1 MGPVITI
8 SGLHGTGKSTY
19 AKAISEEFNLRHMS
33 AGELFRQMASER
45 GVSVEELSRIAE
57 RNKDIDHLIDEK
69 TKAEASK
76 GNVILDGLLVG
87 WMASDYADL
96 KIYLKCPD
104 EVRLRRI
111 AERDGITCEKAW
123 KTTTFR
129 EDAEKKRFKRLYN
142 IEMDDL
148 STYDLIINT
157 GLMSIKSNIEVM
169 RKFVQGYISSQGGK
183 K

>member
-1 MGPVITI
+1 MGLVITI

-33 AGELFRQMASER
+33 AGALFRKIALER
-45 GVSVEELSRIAE
+45 GLSVEELSHIAE
-57 RNKDIDHLIDEK
+57 RNKDVDCLIDEK
-69 TKAEASK
+69 TKTEASK
-76 GNVILDGLLVG
+76 GNVILDGLLAG

-104 EVRLRRI
+104 DVRMRRI
-111 AERDGITCEKAW
+111 AERDRITYEKAG

-129 EDAEKKRFKRLYN
+129 EDAEKKRFKRLYH

-148 STYDLIINT
+148 SIYDLIINT

-183 K
+183 M